1 MHSILSVFRNFGP
14 GIRPGS
20 KSRPLLLHL
29 AAVKALHS
37 AFALFLFFAVSFAPA
52 PALRAAPSEENAQ
65 TSPGAVPARSAPAQ
79 TEQPT
84 LMPSRGGVAVGHS
97 MQSLIDASG
106 KLNIEDILNNDNA
119 HAFAPLDM
127 RSLPRQTG
135 AVWLRLPL
143 GKLSAAEL
151 GTGLEK
157 ARLDL
162 GDQVPGTPQVW
173 VRAGESHTPRPVTP
187 DENGL
192 YPLPGLHQGGEAI
205 VRLEGLPGLWFSP
218 SLRAPADALNAPERR
233 VHSLALATLT
243 VLLMLAFVRSI
254 TERGDGR
261 IWAGIFAGA
270 ALIQA
275 FWGVPSTPEGSIRPL
290 DMPGILAAAIA
301 LMLLPHVGRN
311 IMRTRSCAPAVDV
324 LLLILALPG
333 AALALLP
340 ILPGQAWTARL
351 LSLWPL
357 GALFA
362 LLPALLLLLRREKG
376 SFLFSLACFAMAAG
390 SLIGLWGMGDT
401 QLTPL
406 WGQAPLIG
414 VCIAAL
420 LLAAAAPRSA
430 YTEIPL
436 SPADIPDGKSPAE
449 LLEIEHFGPIEELPP
464 PLEVSL
470 GEVEET
476 LREPLDHLMRE
487 CCALDRG
494 LRLLEE
500 PAEGETA
507 LPEAALDKVRRS
519 RADAE
524 HVLNAATALAGR
536 IARLSLA
543 EQERPAS
550 RDCVFDLRQLV
561 QLAFSSVQAD
571 AAEKNL
577 GLSWYIA
584 PHIALRYRG
593 DSERLSR
600 VLAALLTDAVRATEK
615 GNVCLRVRRED
626 RSANPGHLQ
635 FTVADTGRGAPPVHR
650 SSLALAHAWELATE
664 HGGDLF
670 VDSTPHGVEIS
681 FSLNCTALDA
691 EDRAVSAPPAAPADS
706 AAAERNVSPGS
717 PLIILASTRSLNRQ
731 MFAWQLRGDDH
742 ETWEARDCA
751 EAVTLYKNRPAAL
764 LVLDGH
770 MPEDDI
776 IRAVAGVRLF
786 EGEHSL
792 PLVPVLG
799 LALDAEQGERLRR
812 AGCEYLLYH
821 PLGRQ
826 ELRDTA
832 RALLAGESPAPQGM
846 PSAISMKNRAVPP
859 VPQAGSGTPL
869 SSPDAGATAVP
880 RVAASSGTSSV
891 LSTVARSDAQANAQ
905 ATTPAPYLKNT
916 KETTNDTPSTA
927 ADMPETASE
936 DAPADTAAERTASPR
951 ESEIRPKQIQTAQP
965 PAQDTASR
973 ATGGLTASSV
983 PFRSPSQTTPGRDTA
998 DAGAALSDKAE
1009 AQTTP
1014 RTGQTPH
1021 AASLPLA
1028 APPSPGIRGWLSS
1041 FFKPKPRI
1049 TPQNSS
1055 VLPSSGEGQD
1065 EWVGEPVP
1073 VRAIPDA
1080 GGKKTTPDAAAD
1092 STVDASSVASPEALR
1107 FLSLQPDSRLSIG
1120 KEETQRPPTHA
1131 SAPDMPEILPDMQ
1144 SDPQREHTPLLNI
1157 LLEYP
1162 DSEHDLSEKPG
1173 SARPK
1178 FGPATES
1185 AAGQDEMEQENPESL
1200 EAVPLSNVEA
1210 MPFLTMLPGGAAA
1223 PRDDSDEIVNLTEDD
1238 MVLPG
1243 PLIVVERRFAESSGV
1258 LFTEKQDMEEM
1269 LSLERS
1275 ESAVDARPADL
1286 AGIRKDVRESLTSG
1300 DAVLLTRAAA
1310 QLRDC
1315 AEHFGLHTL
1324 ADLAYLLEESAHDG
1338 DFEAVRLI
1346 MPDLDV
1352 AVDRELARAAEQE
1365 I

>member
-951 ESEIRPKQIQTAQP
+951 ESEIRPEQIQTAQP